1 MNSSQ
6 KGRSDLKIA
15 SLRRDRDLI
24 DIARES
30 AFEIVDADPTLSGH
44 VGLRDELELL
54 LSPED
59 EEFLFKN

>member
-1 MNSSQ
+1 
-6 KGRSDLKIA
+6 LKIA